1 MLNIFLTAC
10 QSHIVAV
17 EHAVSPPAE
26 SSSRLSALLSLVN
39 LVPIPLILVRCFQ
52 SFCSGA
58 PISVAEFISR
68 SGNIAHVTGHAPGLV
83 LNLRRH
89 RLFVAFEQ
97 YVSLRHLGWDGGIAH
112 QVLHRLRACH
122 ASLDA
127 KANPGE
133 LIGSPDVPGV
143 ARDVPRGL
151 GVERDAVLLI
161 KRQPILLLLLL
172 FLLRWCG
179 GAKMC
184 ACVRVFVCEGG
195 GDGSGTGRRER
206 MRGSL
211 IAN

>member
-1 MLNIFLTAC
+1 M
-10 QSHIVAV
+10 
-17 EHAVSPPAE
+17 EHAVSPLPSPVAVCRRF
-26 SSSRLSALLSLVN
+26 SRWSIWFLY
-39 LVPIPLILVRCFQ
+39 LILVRCFQ

-58 PISVAEFISR
+58 PICRQFISR

-127 KANPGE
+127 KAYPGE

-206 MRGSL
+206 MCGSL